1 MHLTLIIHPA
11 LPMPRAGVYV
21 GCMYHEYVGAH
32 PTLPLYPTL
41 TKPRA
46 GVYVG
51 CMYHEYVAAQAAAGA
66 PLPPQAFI
74 GSGAPY
80 LVGRLSYTFGLTG
93 ERYDL
98 S

>member
-11 LPMPRAGVYV
+11 LPM
-21 GCMYHEYVGAH
+21 
-32 PTLPLYPTL
+32 
-41 TKPRA
+41 PRA